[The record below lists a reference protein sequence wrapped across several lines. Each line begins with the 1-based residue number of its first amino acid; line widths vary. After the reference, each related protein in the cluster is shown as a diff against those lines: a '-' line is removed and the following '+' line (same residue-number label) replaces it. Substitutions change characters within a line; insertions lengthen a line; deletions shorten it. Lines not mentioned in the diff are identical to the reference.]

1 MHITNR
7 ERGLLITIAVFTL
20 LWAGYSFGL
29 KPVAERIE
37 TLNRVIPDNE
47 KKLQELNI
55 KSRQYINL
63 SALLPNNDVPGQKDF
78 NLAAFLESVYTD
90 SGLPNQ
96 NVTIK
101 QNMYAL
107 DSKYSQM
114 VVEIRFENISLRQ
127 LIDFVL
133 KTGIPKQPLYI
144 KSFYVT
150 SDESNSNS
158 IDACVEFSCLK
169 LNPA

>member
-1 MHITNR
+1 MRITNR

-63 SALLPNNDVPGQKDF
+63 SALLPDNNDLAGQKDF
-78 NLAAFLESVYTD
+78 NLAAFLESIYTD
-90 SGLPNQ
+90 SGLSK

-101 QNMYAL
+101 QNMYVL
-107 DSKYSQM
+107 DSKYSEM
-114 VVEIRFENISLRQ
+114 VVELQLDNITLQQ
-127 LIDFVL
+127 LTEFLL
-133 KTGIPKQPLYI
+133 KTDLPNQPLWI
-144 KSFYVT
+144 KSLYIT
-150 SDESNSNS
+150 KSKLGPNY
-158 IDACVEFSCLK
+158 IDAVLQLSSLQ
-169 LNPA
+169 LTSA